1 VRYARCSD
9 RKRAEDLLS
18 AVTLAR
24 GRACRHLAGMPRRL
38 LVILLLAGFSRCST
52 SAIPAAV
59 PDGPTERAQAD
70 PGEGTCTGSE
80 PLAAYLSDPKLCLQ
94 VFAKNLE
101 SARQLAFA
109 SNGDLFVNN
118 GHVTVLWD
126 ADHDG
131 ASDANERA
139 LFADAAG
146 LNHGLAFS
154 RDEKFLY
161 ASSDRSVF
169 RWAYAPGQRAAKRPA
184 EVVVQ
189 GIPTGGHSTR
199 TLAFDSLG
207 RLYVSVGSA
216 GNVDSSAADLASRS
230 QIRRYVIPAKL
241 PSGGLAYT
249 SGELIARGMR
259 NEVGLFVDTQ
269 DRLWG
274 VENGRDNLSRADL
287 GGDIHNDNP
296 GEEINLVD
304 GQGAKDYGYPQCFSE
319 YAANG
324 GSGRGTQW
332 ADLSIDEGL
341 RKSDA
346 YCRDPKRVHPPAA
359 VMPAHW
365 APLGIIQYT
374 GHALPFT
381 GDLIISAHGSW
392 NRSPA
397 TGRVLARAALA
408 DGKVQSVEVIVG
420 ELGGDGTLKQG
431 SWNVRPVDVR
441 EGPDEAIY
449 VSDDQGG
456 RVLRVGGSAKSRGA
470 R

>member
-1 VRYARCSD
+1 
-9 RKRAEDLLS
+9 
-18 AVTLAR
+18 
-24 GRACRHLAGMPRRL
+24 M
-38 LVILLLAGFSRCST
+38 VILLLTGLGRCST
-52 SAIPAAV
+52 SAPPAPV
-59 PDGPTERAQAD
+59 RDGPTQRAQAD
-70 PGEGTCTGSE
+70 PGRGTCSGSA
-80 PLAAYLSDPKLCLQ
+80 PLAAYLSDRRLCVQ
-94 VFAKNLE
+94 VFAKNLAA
-101 SARQLAFA
+101 ARQLAFA

-126 ADHDG
+126 ENRDG

-139 LFADAAG
+139 LFADAPG

-169 RWAYAPGQRAAKRPA
+169 RWAYAPGQRSAKGAA

-199 TLAFDSLG
+199 SLAFDSQG

-216 GNVDSSAADLASRS
+216 SNVDSSAAELANRS

-241 PSGGLAYT
+241 PSAGLAYT

-259 NEVGLFVDTQ
+259 NEVGMFIDQ
-269 DRLWG
+269 RDRLWG
-274 VENGRDNLSRADL
+274 VENGRDSLARADL
-287 GGDIHNDNP
+287 GGDIHDDNP

-319 YAANG
+319 YAAKG
-324 GSGRGTQW
+324 GRGRGTQW

-346 YCRDPKRVHPPAA
+346 YCRDPNRVHPPAA

-381 GDLIISAHGSW
+381 GDLIIGAHGSW

-408 DGKVQSVEVIVG
+408 DGKVQSLEVIVG
-420 ELGGDGTLKQG
+420 ELSGDGTLKQG

-441 EGPDEAIY
+441 QGPDEAIY

-456 RVLRVGGSAKSRGA
+456 RVLKIGYQR
-470 R
+470 